1 VLSPAVD
8 VFSFGVVAY
17 RLLTGKQPHLEA
29 PLHARMAGREIQPVL
44 PAVWIG
50 RHVSEELSR
59 ILDACLSPQPG
70 ERPSVPVLL
79 ALVRT
84 ELERW
89 RTTSGQI
96 ATADAPAQESEDGA
110 RARWLSARRCSA
122 LLVRRRAQT
131 DSLRSVPTEE
141 QARLGERTLVATPR
155 RSTLVPAAEHA
166 AWTAAPCST
175 LALR

>member
-1 VLSPAVD
+1 VRVHTPETVQARSPSGRPGKGSATLTQTGAIAGTPLYVAPELADKNAVLSPAVD

-44 PAVWIG
+44 PAVWMG
-50 RHVSEELSR
+50 RHVSDELSR
-59 ILDACLSPQPG
+59 ILDACLSPQPE
-70 ERPSVPVLL
+70 ERPSVPMLL

-96 ATADAPAQESEDGA
+96 ATGEALDQESEDG
-110 RARWLSARRCSA
+110 RAHDA
-122 LLVRRRAQT
+122 
-131 DSLRSVPTEE
+131 
-141 QARLGERTLVATPR
+141 
-155 RSTLVPAAEHA
+155 
-166 AWTAAPCST
+166 
-175 LALR
+175 